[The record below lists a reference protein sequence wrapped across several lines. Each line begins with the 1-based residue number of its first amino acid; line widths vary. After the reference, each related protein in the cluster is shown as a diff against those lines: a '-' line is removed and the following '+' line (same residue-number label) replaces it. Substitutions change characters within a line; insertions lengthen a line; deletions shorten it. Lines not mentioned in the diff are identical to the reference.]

1 MIDGAKYMKI
11 IKFALLLISVG
22 VLLSMTAFAQSNE
35 SAAIKLGDSAE
46 FAASKISIKF
56 VRVIEDSRCP
66 ADVNCI
72 WAGNAKIEIEASKG
86 SQKSTF
92 VLNTNGGETE
102 AKFSGYVIK
111 LTGLEP
117 QKTSA
122 KDEPENEQKPCGIP
136 YEATFAVEKS

>member
-1 MIDGAKYMKI
+1 MKN
-11 IKFALLLISVG
+11 IKFALLLLSVG
-22 VLLSMTAFAQSNE
+22 VLFSISAFAQSGE
-35 SAAIKLGDSAE
+35 SAGIKLGDSAE
-46 FAASKISIKF
+46 LAASKISIKF

-86 SQKSTF
+86 SQKSAF
-92 VLNTNGGETE
+92 VLNTNGNETE
-102 AKFSGYVIK
+102 ASFAGYVIK

-122 KDEPENEQKPCGIP
+122 KNEPENEQEPCGIP
-136 YEATFAVEKS
+136 YKAAFVVTKN

>member
-1 MIDGAKYMKI
+1 MKNI
-11 IKFALLLISVG
+11 QFALLLLSVVVLFSIS
-22 VLLSMTAFAQSNE
+22 AFAQSGE

-46 FAASKISIKF
+46 LAASKISIKF

-92 VLNTNGGETE
+92 VLNTNGNETE
-102 AKFSGYVIK
+102 ASFAGYMLK

-122 KDEPENEQKPCGIP
+122 KNEPENEQEPCGIP
-136 YEATFAVEKS
+136 YKAAFVVTKN